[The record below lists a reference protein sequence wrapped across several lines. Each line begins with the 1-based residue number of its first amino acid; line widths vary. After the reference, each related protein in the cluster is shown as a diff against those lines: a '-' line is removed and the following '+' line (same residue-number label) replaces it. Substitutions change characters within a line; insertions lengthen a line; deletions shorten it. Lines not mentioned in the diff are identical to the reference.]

1 MDDLS
6 SQLNSVTRELEE
18 KKSKLNLAELNQK
31 SLEQINEK
39 LRKEIDNLQ
48 NEIDK
53 LKNLLNEDK
62 KQL

>member
-48 NEIDK
+48 DEIDK